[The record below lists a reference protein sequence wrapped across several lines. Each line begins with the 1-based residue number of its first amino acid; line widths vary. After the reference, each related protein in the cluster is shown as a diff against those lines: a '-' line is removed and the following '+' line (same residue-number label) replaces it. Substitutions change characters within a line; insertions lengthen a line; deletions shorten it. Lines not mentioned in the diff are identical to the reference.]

1 MKKTYIAKE
10 SRLPAKKR
18 SKKLQNTATTAS
30 TTPTTMSVRGDTIWR
45 KETDEATQEVS
56 AKADLP
62 AKVMRRLTLVSD
74 DGEAVTLSVSQGRLH
89 VDKSVVSSADMVAY
103 GTEES
108 EVTTVED
115 LIRQVIESMRDAGD
129 ISSGAG
135 IMSVALDYDSALYK
149 FRVHI
154 IDGNNND
161 YYSEYVDLP
170 IETVVVSGSY
180 DATNKALILT
190 LKDGEK
196 LTIGVSQ
203 LVAGL
208 ASETYVN
215 NKISTEVTNRT
226 SAINSAIS
234 TEVTNRNN
242 AINSAIA
249 TEVTNRDK
257 AISSAISTEVTNR
270 NKAIATETAN
280 RTSAIN
286 SAIAK
291 EVSDRNSAIGSAIG
305 GAMSSEV
312 TNRNNAISSAI
323 SGEAASRDKAISSA
337 IATEV
342 TNRNNAISGAISTEV
357 TNRNTAITNAVNAL
371 DVASVGGG
379 DRVLT
384 TISETNG
391 KIAATQRR
399 ARVKSGFIRTD
410 STTWRYMKIA
420 TLIHADPNRLPI
432 LIHGKGGWN
441 NINDGWFGVLTIS
454 CNYHMTWGATLRIMR
469 GTDDSVNIKLYIIYD
484 SGSQGNATLWID
496 LRGNQ
501 YNSYTYSVIAHE
513 ERIDYISLHSH
524 SNNNNGATS
533 TSPLT
538 EDKTWLEVPIHEAAY
553 KEDNV
558 ASATK
563 LQTPRALWGQSFD
576 GTAGVNG
583 DMEFAPGTNGRVL
596 RVLNNGSFRL
606 QAPTTGDW
614 VCGFLGRNAANTQN
628 LAGFGVFG
636 TANTINYYY
645 MGIGHGAPCLKV
657 TPAGDMTINGS
668 MVAKGDVTAY
678 SDARVKSDVEE
689 LSPRGV
695 LRPVSYIKDGR
706 RGIGFIAQEVR
717 EVYPELVRE
726 DEDGMLSLNYNGLVA
741 VLYAEVQELRQAL
754 REIKG

>member
-18 SKKLQNTATTAS
+18 SKKLQNTTATAS
-30 TTPTTMSVRGDTIWR
+30 TAPTAPTTLSVSGDTIWH

-62 AKVMRRLTLVSD
+62 AKVMRRLTLISD

-108 EVTTVED
+108 EVTTVEE

-135 IMSVALDYDSALYK
+135 ITSVALDYDSALYK

-154 IDGNNND
+154 IDGNSND

-226 SAINSAIS
+226 SAINSAI
-234 TEVTNRNN
+234 
-242 AINSAIA
+242 A
-249 TEVTNRDK
+249 
-257 AISSAISTEVTNR
+257 
-270 NKAIATETAN
+270 
-280 RTSAIN
+280 
-286 SAIAK
+286 
-291 EVSDRNSAIGSAIG
+291 
-305 GAMSSEV
+305 
-312 TNRNNAISSAI
+312 
-323 SGEAASRDKAISSA
+323 
-337 IATEV
+337 
-342 TNRNNAISGAISTEV
+342 TEV

-371 DVASVGGG
+371 DVASVGGS

-391 KIAATQRR
+391 KIAASQRY
-399 ARVKSGFIRTD
+399 ARVKSGFIYTN

-420 TLIHADPNRLPI
+420 TLIHGEPRRLPI

-441 NINDGWFGVLTIS
+441 YKNDGWFGVLTIS
-454 CNYHMTWGATLRIMR
+454 CNYPETWGATLRIMR

-496 LRGNQ
+496 LRGNP
-501 YNSYTYSVIAHE
+501 YNSYTYSVIAPEDHIT
-513 ERIDYISLHSH
+513 RIALYSH
-524 SNNNNGATS
+524 TNGNNGATS

>member
-10 SRLPAKKR
+10 SRIPAKKR
-18 SKKLQNTATTAS
+18 SKKLQNTATT
-30 TTPTTMSVRGDTIWR
+30 TMTVPTTMSVSGDTLWH

-115 LIRQVIESMRDAGD
+115 LIHQVIESMRDAGD

-135 IMSVALDYDSALYK
+135 ITSVALDYDSALYK

-257 AISSAISTEVTNR
+257 AISSAISTEETNR

-291 EVSDRNSAIGSAIG
+291 EVTDRNNAISSAIST
-305 GAMSSEV
+305 EV
-312 TNRNNAISSAI
+312 TNRNNAISS
-323 SGEAASRDKAISSA
+323 
-337 IATEV
+337 
-342 TNRNNAISGAISTEV
+342 AISTEV
-357 TNRNTAITNAVNAL
+357 TNRNTAITNAVNTL

-391 KIAATQRR
+391 KIAATQRY
-399 ARVKSGFIRTD
+399 ARVKSGFIYTD
-410 STTWRYMKIA
+410 NVTWRYMKIA
-420 TLIHADPNRLPI
+420 TLIHSEPRRLPI

-441 NINDGWFGVLTIS
+441 SNNDGWFGVLTIS
-454 CNYHMTWGATLRIMR
+454 CNYYKTWGATLRIMR
-469 GTDDSVNIKLYIIYD
+469 GTDDSVNIKLYIIYN

-501 YNSYTYSVIAHE
+501 YNSYTYSVIAPEDHIT
-513 ERIDYISLHSH
+513 RISLHSH
-524 SNNNNGATS
+524 TNGNNGATS

-645 MGIGHGAPCLKV
+645 MGIEHGAPCLKV

-678 SDARVKSDVEE
+678 SDARVKSDIEE
-689 LSPRGV
+689 LSPRGE

-706 RGIGFIAQEVR
+706 QGIGFIAQEVR

-754 REIKG
+754 KEIKG

>member
-18 SKKLQNTATTAS
+18 SKKLQNTTATAS
-30 TTPTTMSVRGDTIWR
+30 TAPTAPTTLSVSGDTIWH

-62 AKVMRRLTLVSD
+62 AKVMRRLTLISD

-108 EVTTVED
+108 EVTTVEE

-135 IMSVALDYDSALYK
+135 ITSVALDYDSALYK

-154 IDGNNND
+154 IDGNSND

-226 SAINSAIS
+226 SAINSAI
-234 TEVTNRNN
+234 
-242 AINSAIA
+242 A
-249 TEVTNRDK
+249 
-257 AISSAISTEVTNR
+257 
-270 NKAIATETAN
+270 
-280 RTSAIN
+280 
-286 SAIAK
+286 
-291 EVSDRNSAIGSAIG
+291 
-305 GAMSSEV
+305 
-312 TNRNNAISSAI
+312 
-323 SGEAASRDKAISSA
+323 
-337 IATEV
+337 
-342 TNRNNAISGAISTEV
+342 TEV

-371 DVASVGGG
+371 DVASVGGS

-391 KIAATQRR
+391 KIAASQRY
-399 ARVKSGFIRTD
+399 ARVKSGFIYTN

-420 TLIHADPNRLPI
+420 TLIHGEPRRLPI
-432 LIHGKGGWN
+432 LIHGKEGWN

-454 CNYHMTWGATLRIMR
+454 CNYYKTWGATLRIMR

-496 LRGNQ
+496 LRGYQ
-501 YNSYTYSVIAHE
+501 YNSYTYSVIAPE
-513 ERIDYISLHSH
+513 EHIAYISLYTHA
-524 SNNNNGATS
+524 NGNNGATS

-576 GTAGVNG
+576 GTADVNG

-636 TANTINYYY
+636 TADTINYYY
-645 MGIGHGAPCLKV
+645 MGIGHGTPCLKV

-689 LSPRGV
+689 LSPRGE